1 MPVISAIT
9 EATVYLE
16 FIGVIKHSDFSIGS
30 DPDDRFATLVGH
42 AAWRTLPAAVRKRF
56 GKRVKRGVSVT
67 YQGQVVSMRMNFAGR
82 ILAHMA
88 RIIGAPLPYDMSS
101 INQPATVTV
110 TEDIAGNGQFWIRQ
124 YGRKAGFPQVVQ
136 SSKRFAGPTGL
147 EEYIGY
153 GIGMALN
160 VCAEDQGLLFKSDHY
175 FMQIFG
181 RRIRLPKALG
191 PGVLVI
197 GHYDLGADSGGN
209 RQFRFSL
216 NLSHRLFGQMICQDA
231 IFNDA
236 KE

>member
-1 MPVISAIT
+1 MK
-9 EATVYLE
+9 L
-16 FIGVIKHSDFSIGS
+16 SDFSIGS
-30 DPDDRFATLVGH
+30 DPDDRFANLVGRT
-42 AAWRTLPAAVRKRF
+42 AWRALPAAVRKRF
-56 GKRVKRGVSVT
+56 GKRLKGGVSVT

-82 ILAHMA
+82 TLAYLA

-101 INQPATVTV
+101 VNQPAIVTV
-110 TEDIAGNGQFWIRQ
+110 TEDIAGSGQFWIRQ

-160 VCAEDQGLLFKSDHY
+160 VCAEGQDLLFKSDHY
-175 FMQIFG
+175 FMQVFG
-181 RRIRLPKALG
+181 RRIRLPKAFS

-197 GHYDLGADSGGN
+197 GHYDLGADDSGN

-216 NLSHRLFGQMICQDA
+216 DLSHRLFGQMICQDA